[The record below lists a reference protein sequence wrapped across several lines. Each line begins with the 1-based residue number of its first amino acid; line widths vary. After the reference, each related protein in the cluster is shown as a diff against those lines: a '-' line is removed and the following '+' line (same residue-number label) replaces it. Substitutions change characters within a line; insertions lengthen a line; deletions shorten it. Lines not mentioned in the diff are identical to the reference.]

1 MEITNE
7 LIDKLAHLSKLSFN
21 EVERENIKTDLSKM
35 IGFIEQLEKIDTSG
49 VEPLLHM
56 SDAVNVLR
64 QDIQQ
69 GSISQQEGLLNAPQT
84 DGKHFMVP
92 KVIKK

>member
-7 LIDKLAHLSKLSFN
+7 MVDKLANLSKLSFN
-21 EVERENIKTDLSKM
+21 EIEKENIKTDLGKM
-35 IGFIEQLEKIDTSG
+35 IGFIEQLQKIDTTG

-64 QDIQQ
+64 KDELQ
-69 GSISQQEGLLNAPQT
+69 GGITKQEGLQNAPQT
-84 DGKHFMVP
+84 DGNYLMVP

>member
-7 LIDKLAHLSKLSFN
+7 LVDKLAHLSKLSFN
-21 EVERENIKTDLSKM
+21 IVEKESIKTDLSKM
-35 IGFIEQLEKIDTSG
+35 IGFIEQLQKIDTTG

-56 SDAVNVLR
+56 SNAINVLR
-64 QDIQQ
+64 KDEID
-69 GSISQQEGLLNAPQT
+69 GSISKEDGLLNAPQT
-84 DGKHFMVP
+84 DGNYFMVP